1 MNIENLTEYELSPNS
16 CPKEHPLRTNAI
28 PTKASNENASIN
40 GLRLPNDDSQRS
52 LSLPSIGCV
61 RNPIRGLRKYTNEYA
76 LKKPMKTYVN
86 YMLKNVIEIKYLTFL
101 ILSF

>member
-1 MNIENLTEYELSPNS
+1 MSLEKLTEYELSPNS

-28 PTKASNENASIN
+28 PTNASSEKASIN
-40 GLRLPNDDSQRS
+40 GLRRPKDDSQRS

-76 LKKPMKTYVN
+76 LK
-86 YMLKNVIEIKYLTFL
+86 
-101 ILSF
+101 SS